1 MKKVI
6 LLALVS
12 LLVFTT
18 GCSMLDKLAIAGR
31 AAQFFTAW
39 KGQNES
45 ALKDGLTTE
54 VTYNGLKMS
63 NDLAATDL
71 AREEWWTNYVT
82 VGDPKSVTELDGG
95 TATVTYEF
103 TIMEKEKPE
112 TERDIL
118 MVLIYIK
125 SETFSWKIY
134 SVDINPIW
142 IAL

>member
-45 ALKDGLTTE
+45 ALKDG
-54 VTYNGLKMS
+54 
-63 NDLAATDL
+63 
-71 AREEWWTNYVT
+71 
-82 VGDPKSVTELDGG
+82 
-95 TATVTYEF
+95 
-103 TIMEKEKPE
+103 
-112 TERDIL
+112 
-118 MVLIYIK
+118 
-125 SETFSWKIY
+125 
-134 SVDINPIW
+134 
-142 IAL
+142 